1 MNDAENL
8 AKLLG
13 HLKPELFR
21 AFMAEEFGLVMP
33 EPEKKQTKTE
43 QREAMALEKDG
54 LGQTSDPMSA

>member
-21 AFMAEEFGLVMP
+21 AFMAEDEIAP
-33 EPEKKQTKTE
+33 
-43 QREAMALEKDG
+43 
-54 LGQTSDPMSA
+54 